1 MSKMKFKKI
10 VIPLILGIAIILAL
24 TATDLY
30 SQCCKMKDHGSHSG
44 HKMQTSDGAD
54 TTIVRK
60 GIIDVESIDV
70 NKDGFVYQDQ
80 MDWNVISDNAGSCP
94 LCGMTLKKVTLQDA
108 KENLKKNSFTVK

>member
-10 VIPLILGIAIILAL
+10 AVPIILGMTLIFAISS
-24 TATDLY
+24 TNLY
-30 SQCCKMKDHGSHSG
+30 SQCCKMKGHGSHSG
-44 HKMQTSDGAD
+44 HKMENNNSLDTSL
-54 TTIVRK
+54 IRK

-108 KENLKKNSFTVK
+108 KENLKKNGFKVK